1 MKFLIS
7 IQSEKIKRKLIKVT
21 SYKKSKEIYL
31 PHIEKLLEIDLG
43 TGKTKSKAIEK
54 EIASKYIGGRGIGV
68 KLLYDM
74 LSPNIDPL
82 SCENVLIFA
91 TGPLTGS
98 VVPLSGRH
106 VVVSKSP
113 LTGTIFDSSAGGF
126 FGRELRRS
134 GFDVVIIKGAS
145 EKPVYIEID
154 DGNIDIKDA
163 KNIWGKNVKESTTAL
178 SSEGFKVSCIG
189 KAGEKLIPMSSI
201 MSEYSHAC
209 GRGGLGAVMGSKKLK
224 AIIVRGSRS
233 IEISDNEKMEKYI
246 AEAMRL
252 LKASPVASKGLAY
265 YGTPSLVNLIN
276 AMRIMPTDNF
286 RKIHFENAYKVSGE
300 YIAENY
306 DLKKKTCYNC
316 FIACKR
322 EDRKRGIEIPEYE
335 TIAMFGPNSMNDD
348 IEKIIQANAI
358 CNDYGIDTISA
369 GNAVSCY
376 IELEGKKEIEVPLK
390 EIVEGGPLSKGSY
403 RYSKEKGKEHC
414 SMSVKG
420 LEIPGYDPR
429 GVLGLALSYATSN
442 RGACHLRAYMVGP
455 EILGKPKL
463 IDRLSFSGKSGL
475 IQIFQN
481 ISAGVHSLVMCQFSS
496 FALSEEEYSNL
507 LSAGVGQTYSS
518 EDFIKT
524 GERIYN
530 LERLFNIREN
540 TSYSKDTLP
549 ERFFGDGGISK
560 KDFDSVLEEYYTY
573 RGWNNGVP
581 TKEKIESLE
590 LKKEGKFLVERDS

>member
-1 MKFLIS
+1 M
-7 IQSEKIKRKLIKVT
+7 
-21 SYKKSKEIYL
+21 
-31 PHIEKLLEIDLG
+31 PHIEKLLEINLETESIRTEKLD
-43 TGKTKSKAIEK
+43 K
-54 EIASKYIGGRGIGV
+54 EIVKKYIGGRGIGV
-68 KLLYDM
+68 KLLFDI

-82 SCENVLIFA
+82 SRDNILIFA

-98 VVPLSGRH
+98 IVPLSGRH

-134 GFDVVIIKGAS
+134 GFDVVIIKGS
-145 EKPVYIEID
+145 SGKPVYIEID
-154 DGNIDIKDA
+154 NEHVDIKDA
-163 KNIWGKNVKESTTAL
+163 KDIWGKNVKEVTSIL
-178 SSEGFKVSCIG
+178 SREGYKVSCIG

-224 AIIVRGSRS
+224 AFLVKGDKE
-233 IEISDNEKMEKYI
+233 IEVSDKEKMKKAISES
-246 AEAMRL
+246 MRL
-252 LKASPVASKGLAY
+252 LNASPVASKGLAY

-276 AMRIMPTDNF
+276 TMRIMPTDNF
-286 RKIHFENAYKVSGE
+286 RKTHFENAYKVSGE

-306 DLKKKTCYNC
+306 DIKKRTCYNC

-322 EDRKRGIEIPEYE
+322 EDKKRGLEIPEYE

-348 IEKIIQANAI
+348 IEKIIQANVI

-376 IELEGKKEIEVPLK
+376 IELEGKKDIETPLK
-390 EIVEGGPLSKGSY
+390 EIIEGGPLSQGSF
-403 RYSKEKGKEHC
+403 RYSKGKGKEHS

-481 ISAGVHSLVMCQFSS
+481 ISASVHSLVMCQFSS

-507 LSAGVGQTYSS
+507 LSAGVGETYTS
-518 EDFIKT
+518 EEFIKT
-524 GERIYN
+524 GDRIYN

-540 TSYSKDTLP
+540 ISYSEDTLP
-549 ERFFGDGGISK
+549 DRFFENDGISK
-560 KDFDSVLEEYYTY
+560 EEFNSVLKEYYTY
-573 RGWNNGVP
+573 RGWNKGIP
-581 TKEKIESLE
+581 TKEKLDSLE
-590 LKKEGKFLVERDS
+590 LKKEAKFLVERDS

>member
-1 MKFLIS
+1 M
-7 IQSEKIKRKLIKVT
+7 
-21 SYKKSKEIYL
+21 
-31 PHIEKLLEIDLG
+31 PHIEKLLEIDLNNEKIEEKKIDKDLS
-43 TGKTKSKAIEK
+43 GKF
-54 EIASKYIGGRGIGV
+54 IGGRGIGV
-68 KLLYDM
+68 KLLFDM
-74 LSPNIDPL
+74 LSPNTDPL
-82 SCENVLIFA
+82 SGENILIFA
-91 TGPLTGS
+91 TGPVTGT

-113 LTGTIFDSSAGGF
+113 LTGTVFDSSAGGF
-126 FGRELRRS
+126 FGREIRRA
-134 GFDVVIIKGAS
+134 GFDVVIVKGSS
-145 EKPVYIEID
+145 EEPVYIEID
-154 DGNIDIKDA
+154 NGQTDIKKAGD
-163 KNIWGKNVKESTTAL
+163 IWGKNVKETTSAL
-178 SSEGFKVSCIG
+178 SKDGFKVSCIG
-189 KAGEKLIPMSSI
+189 SAGEKLIPISSI

-224 AIIVRGSRS
+224 AFIVRGKN
-233 IEISDNEKMEKYI
+233 EISVSDDEKMKKYI
-246 AEAMRL
+246 SEAMRL
-252 LKASPVASKGLAY
+252 LKASPVASKGLSY
-265 YGTPSLVNLIN
+265 YGTASLVNLIN
-276 AMRIMPTDNF
+276 TMRIMPTDNF
-286 RKIHFENAYKVSGE
+286 RKVHFEDAYKVSGE

-306 DLKKKTCYNC
+306 EIRKKTCYNC

-322 EDRKRGIEIPEYE
+322 EDKKRDVEIPEYE

-348 IEKIIQANAI
+348 IEKIIQANYI
-358 CNDYGIDTISA
+358 CNDYGVDTISA

-376 IELEGKKEIEVPLK
+376 IEISGKKDIEAPLK
-390 EIVEGGPLSKGSY
+390 EIVEGGALSQGSF
-403 RYSKEKGKEHC
+403 RYSQQKDREDA

-507 LSAGVGQTYSS
+507 LSACVGQKYTS
-518 EDFIKT
+518 EEFIKT

-530 LERLFNIREN
+530 LERLFNIREEL
-540 TSYSKDTLP
+540 SYAKDTLP
-549 ERFFGDGGISK
+549 ERFFGDDGISK
-560 KDFDSVLEEYYTY
+560 EEFNSVLKDYYTY
-573 RGWNNGVP
+573 RGWINGIP
-581 TKEKIESLE
+581 TVERLKLLD
-590 LKKEGKFLVERDS
+590 LKKEADFLVGRDM

>member
-1 MKFLIS
+1 
-7 IQSEKIKRKLIKVT
+7 
-21 SYKKSKEIYL
+21 L
-31 PHIEKLLEIDLG
+31 PHIEKLLEIDLDNEKVEVKKVEK
-43 TGKTKSKAIEK
+43 KTAKKF
-54 EIASKYIGGRGIGV
+54 IGGRGIGV
-68 KLLYDM
+68 KLLFDM
-74 LSPNIDPL
+74 LSPNTDPL
-82 SCENVLIFA
+82 SRENVLIFA
-91 TGPLTGS
+91 TGPITGT

-113 LTGTIFDSSAGGF
+113 LTGTVFDSSAGGF
-126 FGRELRRS
+126 FGRELRMA
-134 GFDVVIIKGAS
+134 GYDVVIIKGAS

-154 DGNIDIKDA
+154 DGHVDIKDA
-163 KNIWGKNVKESTTAL
+163 SNIWGKNVKESTSLL
-178 SSEGFKVSCIG
+178 SKEKFKVSCIG
-189 KAGEKLIPMSSI
+189 TSGEKLIPISSI
-201 MSEYSHAC
+201 MSEYTHAC

-224 AIIVRGSRS
+224 ALVVRGKKD
-233 IEISDNEKMEKYI
+233 IQVSDSEKMKKYI
-246 AEAMRL
+246 AESMRL
-252 LKASPVASKGLAY
+252 LNASPVASKGLAY

-276 AMRIMPTDNF
+276 TMRIMPTDNF
-286 RKIHFENAYKVSGE
+286 RKVYFENAYKVSGE

-306 DLKKKTCYNC
+306 NIKKKTCYNC

-322 EDRKRGIEIPEYE
+322 EDKERNIEIPEYE

-348 IEKIIQANAI
+348 IEKIIQANYI
-358 CNDYGIDTISA
+358 CNDYGVDTISA

-376 IELEGKKEIEVPLK
+376 IEIEDEKNIERPLK
-390 EIVEGGPLSKGSY
+390 EIVEGGPLSQGAF
-403 RYSKEKGKEHC
+403 RYSKGKGKEDS

-481 ISAGVHSLVMCQFSS
+481 ISATIHSLIMCQFSS

-507 LSAGVGQTYSS
+507 LSAAVGELYTS
-518 EDFIKT
+518 EEFIKT

-530 LERLFNIREN
+530 LERLFNLRESM
-540 TSYSKDTLP
+540 SYAEDTLP
-549 ERFFGDGGISK
+549 ERFFKEDGIPK
-560 KDFDSVLEEYYTY
+560 EEFNSVLEEYYTY
-573 RGWNNGVP
+573 RGWVKGVP
-581 TKEKIESLE
+581 TIERLQLLD
-590 LKKEGKFLVERDS
+590 LKKEAKFLCGEK

>member
-1 MKFLIS
+1 M
-7 IQSEKIKRKLIKVT
+7 
-21 SYKKSKEIYL
+21 
-31 PHIEKLLEIDLG
+31 PHIEKLLEINLE
-43 TGKTKSKAIEK
+43 TESIKTRKLEK
-54 EIASKYIGGRGIGV
+54 EIVKKYIGGRGIGV
-68 KLLYDM
+68 KLLFDA
-74 LSPNIDPL
+74 LSPNVDPL
-82 SCENVLIFA
+82 SSENILIYA
-91 TGPLTGS
+91 TGPLTGT

-113 LTGTIFDSSAGGF
+113 LTGTVFDSSAGGF
-126 FGRELRRS
+126 FGRELRKS
-134 GFDVVIIKGAS
+134 GFDVVIIKGSS
-145 EKPVYIEID
+145 EKPVYLEIE
-154 DGNIDIKDA
+154 NEHVDIKDA
-163 KNIWGKNVKESTTAL
+163 KDIWGKNVKEVTSIL
-178 SSEGFKVSCIG
+178 SNGGYKVSCIG
-189 KAGEKLIPMSSI
+189 KAGEKLIPISSI

-224 AIIVRGSRS
+224 AFLVKGDK
-233 IEISDNEKMEKYI
+233 ELEVSDKEKMKKAISES
-246 AEAMRL
+246 MRL
-252 LKASPVASKGLAY
+252 LNASPIASKGLAY

-276 AMRIMPTDNF
+276 TMRIMPTDNF
-286 RKIHFENAYKVSGE
+286 RKTHFENAYKVSGE

-306 DLKKKTCYNC
+306 DIKKRTCYNC

-322 EDRKRGIEIPEYE
+322 EDKKRGIEIPEYE

-348 IEKIIQANAI
+348 IEKIIQANFI

-369 GNAVSCY
+369 GNSVSCY
-376 IELEGKKEIEVPLK
+376 IELEGKKDIETPLK
-390 EIVEGGPLSKGSY
+390 EIIEGGPLSQGSF
-403 RYSKEKGKEHC
+403 RYSKGKGKENS

-481 ISAGVHSLVMCQFSS
+481 ISASVHSLVMCQFSS

-507 LSAGVGQTYSS
+507 LSAGVGETYTS
-518 EDFIKT
+518 EEFIKT
-524 GERIYN
+524 GDRIYN

-540 TSYSKDTLP
+540 ISYSEDTLP
-549 ERFFGDGGISK
+549 DRFFENDGILK
-560 KDFDSVLEEYYTY
+560 EEFNSVLKEYYIY
-573 RGWNNGVP
+573 RGWNKGIP
-581 TKEKIESLE
+581 TKEKLESLE
-590 LKKEGKFLVERDS
+590 LKKEGKFLVERDI